1 MYKVYAYDE
10 SDNLVAEYS
19 FEDMNEAIKFQMG
32 MRNKGYATHMQ
43 KII

>member
-10 SDNLVAEYS
+10 SDKLVAEYS

-32 MRNKGYATHMQ
+32 MRDKGYATHMQ
-43 KII
+43 RI